1 MIQLYL
7 KFVFA
12 LILIYSLRLFCMFD
26 YLVTCNARL
35 KIGLSIEK
43 DIDNLSKDFL
53 SCACVSCFHDR
64 CICLLEFCELEHK
77 IKEGN

>member
-7 KFVFA
+7 KFMFA
-12 LILIYSLRLFCMFD
+12 LILTYSFRLFCMFD

-35 KIGLSIEK
+35 KIILSIEK

-53 SCACVSCFHDR
+53 SCVLCQLYSR
-64 CICLLEFCELEHK
+64 SLCLSTGIL
-77 IKEGN
+77 

>member
-12 LILIYSLRLFCMFD
+12 LILTYSFRLFCMFD

-53 SCACVSCFHDR
+53 SCLVSVVSAIVVSVYCNFV
-64 CICLLEFCELEHK
+64 
-77 IKEGN
+77 N